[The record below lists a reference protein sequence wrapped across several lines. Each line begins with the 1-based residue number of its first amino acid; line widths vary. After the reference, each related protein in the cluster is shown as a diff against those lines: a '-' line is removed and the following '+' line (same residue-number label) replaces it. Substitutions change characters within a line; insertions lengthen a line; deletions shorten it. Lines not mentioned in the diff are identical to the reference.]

1 MQNPFAASPLSPD
14 AVFAGAAER
23 FFELLKT
30 FGLQAASGAGG
41 APEWSSVAGA
51 LAQQFEQWLGASPAL
66 GASLAASAG
75 FSPAGAPWAFGQ
87 VPLGMAAASGG
98 EGENPWELLVRLA
111 QLQGQ
116 LAGHWSEIA
125 KSSAEKFVTR
135 LHAGG
140 APVGELTSEGALK
153 LYELWVE
160 CAEEAYARTVRTEEF
175 CHLQAQLA
183 NTSTALLLAQ
193 RRQADAL
200 ARAWG
205 LPTREEADA
214 LQRQIREL
222 RDELAAKP
230 AAKGAAKSG
239 AKPAAQPAAKSS
251 VAPAA
256 EPPARP
262 ARAARAAEQS
272 SLKRRAAKSAK
283 RARRGRRPRA

>member
-14 AVFAGAAER
+14 AAFAAAAER

-30 FGLQAASGAGG
+30 FGMQAAGG
-41 APEWSSVAGA
+41 ASHAPDWSAVAGA
-51 LAQQFEQWLGASPAL
+51 LAQQFEQWLAASPAL

-75 FSPAGAPWAFGQ
+75 FPGAGAPGTFGP
-87 VPLGMAAASGG
+87 VPLGMAAAPGG
-98 EGENPWELLVRLA
+98 EGGSPWELLVRLA

-125 KSSAEKFVTR
+125 RSSAEKFITR
-135 LHAGG
+135 LGAGG
-140 APVGELTSEGALK
+140 GPAGELTSEGALQ
-153 LYELWVE
+153 LYELWVD

-175 CHLQAQLA
+175 CKLQAQLA

-222 RDELAAKP
+222 REQVAARDAAAP
-230 AAKGAAKSG
+230 AAKER
-239 AKPAAQPAAKSS
+239 
-251 VAPAA
+251 A
-256 EPPARP
+256 EPARG
-262 ARAARAAEQS
+262 ARAGDQS
-272 SLKRRAAKSAK
+272 SAK
-283 RARRGRRPRA
+283 RRPGKGAKRTRRGRRPRA